1 MDAIAMPPRVTARE
15 NGFFLAMAVFIA
27 VTVIGGFGSFAL
39 RGQVD
44 LGRVPYWVHVHGA
57 VFVAWTLLFVAQ
69 AALVWR
75 GTMALHRRLGWIAV
89 GLGVAMVPLGLLT
102 AGMAVRLGRV
112 PPFFTPRIF
121 MALSLLE
128 IVAFMLLLTLA
139 IRARRRTDW
148 HRRLMIC
155 TLIAIIGPAFGRI
168 LPMALLGPWGGL
180 AVLGMQL
187 LYLGIAAAYDPI
199 SRRRVHPAYGVGALV
214 VIVEGVAVPLLAATP
229 PIGALVA
236 VLAPA

>member
-39 RGQVD
+39 RGLVD
-44 LGRVPYWVHVHGA
+44 AGRAPYWVHVHGA
-57 VFVAWTLLFVAQ
+57 VFMAWTLLFVVQ
-69 AALVWR
+69 AALVRR
-75 GTMALHRRLGWIAV
+75 GTMGLHRRLGWTAV
-89 GLGVAMVPLGLLT
+89 GLAVAMVPLGLLT
-102 AGMAVRLGRV
+102 ACMAVRLDRV

-128 IVAFMLLLTLA
+128 LTAFVLLLTLA
-139 IRARRRTDW
+139 IQARRRTDW

-155 TLIAIIGPAFGRI
+155 TMIAIIGPAFGRI
-168 LPMALLGPWGGL
+168 LPMPLLGPLSGL

-187 LYLGIAAAYDPI
+187 LYLSIAVVYDLI
-199 SRRRVHPAYGVGALV
+199 SRRRVHPAYGVGAI
-214 VIVEGVAVPLLAATP
+214 VITVEGMAIPSLAASP
-229 PIGALVA
+229 PIGALVMA
-236 VLAPA
+236 LSPA